1 MAQLFETATPCSF
14 DSWKK
19 SGSDDVISDSS
30 NGVVSV
36 EAAAAPGLPL
46 LADNDLVIGRA
57 SDKMVLAELSAEE
70 MNSNANTTS
79 GESSAERSDE
89 ELRSESSTESTSRR
103 PLFEFMP
110 QFEHSSYDFMV
121 PEGSNPESTVLAVI
135 SYLGQKD
142 QPMPIFK
149 ISFDRMRWF
158 EIGEV
163 MKKELDNY
171 IEYKVT
177 INQRA
182 DVYVQ
187 YNLTKNGSYKFS
199 VEAHDAGTMHTA
211 SIRVDVLSL
220 YPTTR
225 RSTTSTTST
234 TTVTSELPTTVEA
247 LVITTPLVTTVKS
260 SESTTESEPSTASIS
275 ELSAEAGTTSS
286 VAPQSLPLELT
297 TSLES
302 NESSH
307 NLQTTLAQDDK
318 EEITSTLPDEATE
331 ENSDSTLPT
340 PSPQSSAEVH
350 MTPDVSQFQHSAEE
364 HSTVESQHADELQST
379 TSSGKDLELTT
390 EGSDVEIH
398 ESSGT
403 DPEVNSTE
411 KGTEGN
417 DATITSTTQESN
429 EELKI
434 VVEGTEEGK
443 FSVEGA
449 LRKGS
454 IIRGL
459 AISVTSTQKKKHYT
473 KLSLEGSDAFEIR
486 PKQLYSGN
494 KAYLFLENPS
504 SLSSSTVVTITAEG
518 KNSMAT
524 KEITITGTSSSD
536 EGVER
541 ASNSEKTVDVVEY
554 NFSISESASSGS
566 IVGQIK
572 DGDSKRVVGP
582 PGLFSLIGSDLILS
596 CPDEGSCLDYE
607 KQQNHHVLLVDA
619 HGKKTAPVHVKI
631 DVLDVNDNPPRLE
644 ASDNFIR
651 LSNNR
656 LIMPFLVQVMD
667 DDGPASNKNHLSLS
681 GSGANFLALSKLS
694 EGLYQVE
701 VVGFAP
707 AGIHQLEISVSDGE
721 SSDTVAV
728 EVQVQ
733 NSRSHARFRRSKYS
747 RTITADKVHEGNQLL
762 QVELEGVPIDEARF
776 VILQGNPGWLSID
789 DYGGRIGMA
798 KYIKEVEAGRY
809 SVDIGAVHRQSN
821 ALLAQTRLEIK
832 VIGGAETEKKVF
844 AQSIFERTLDRVSQA
859 WKSLSFAEM
868 STEFSVPFKT
878 HGSVTVTAPSTF
890 AIDENGQQKE
900 FDNEAI
906 TIKDQEVVFRQSALT
921 DLRAVSVQLSANGEK
936 ELDFVL

>member
-1 MAQLFETATPCSF
+1 
-14 DSWKK
+14 
-19 SGSDDVISDSS
+19 
-30 NGVVSV
+30 
-36 EAAAAPGLPL
+36 
-46 LADNDLVIGRA
+46 
-57 SDKMVLAELSAEE
+57 
-70 MNSNANTTS
+70 
-79 GESSAERSDE
+79 
-89 ELRSESSTESTSRR
+89 
-103 PLFEFMP
+103 
-110 QFEHSSYDFMV
+110 
-121 PEGSNPESTVLAVI
+121 
-135 SYLGQKD
+135 
-142 QPMPIFK
+142 
-149 ISFDRMRWF
+149 
-158 EIGEV
+158 
-163 MKKELDNY
+163 
-171 IEYKVT
+171 
-177 INQRA
+177 
-182 DVYVQ
+182 
-187 YNLTKNGSYKFS
+187 
-199 VEAHDAGTMHTA
+199 MHTA

-220 YPTTR
+220 SPTTR

-234 TTVTSELPTTVEA
+234 AVTSELPTTVEV
-247 LVITTPLVTTVKS
+247 LVVTTPLVTTAKS
-260 SESTTESEPSTASIS
+260 SESTAESEPSTASIS
-275 ELSAEAGTTSS
+275 ELSSESGTTSS
-286 VAPQSLPLELT
+286 VAPQSLPVEPT
-297 TSLES
+297 ASLETS
-302 NESSH
+302 ESSH
-307 NLQTTLAQDDK
+307 EMQTTLAQDDK
-318 EEITSTLPDEATE
+318 EEITSTLRDENTE
-331 ENSDSTLPT
+331 ENIDFTLPT
-340 PSPQSSAEVH
+340 ASPQSSAEVH
-350 MTPDVSQFQHSAEE
+350 LMPDVSQFQNSAEQR
-364 HSTVESQHADELQST
+364 STVDSPHSDEAQST
-379 TSSGKDLELTT
+379 MSSGKDLELTS
-390 EGSDVEIH
+390 EGSDIEIQ

-403 DPEVNSTE
+403 VLEVSTTQQSRE
-411 KGTEGN
+411 
-417 DATITSTTQESN
+417 DSDVPVMSSTQESN

-473 KLSLEGSDAFEIR
+473 KITLEGSDAFEIR

-494 KAYLFLENPS
+494 KAYLFLKNPS
-504 SLSSSTVVTITAEG
+504 SLSSSAAITITAEG

-524 KEITITGTSSSD
+524 KVITIAGTPPVD
-536 EGVER
+536 EGVEH
-541 ASNSEKTVDVVEY
+541 ASNPEKMVDVVEY
-554 NFSISESASSGS
+554 NFSISERAPSGS
-566 IVGQIK
+566 TVGQIK

-619 HGKKTAPVHVKI
+619 HGRKTAPVHVKI
-631 DVLDVNDNPPRLE
+631 DVLDVNDNPPHLE
-644 ASDNFIR
+644 ASDSFIR

-667 DDGPASNKNHLSLS
+667 DDGPASNNNHLSLS

-721 SSDTVAV
+721 SSDTVPV

-798 KYIKEVEAGRY
+798 KYIKDVEAGRY
-809 SVDIGAVHRQSN
+809 SVDIGAVDRQSN

-832 VIGGAETEKKVF
+832 VIGGAESEKKVF
-844 AQSIFERTLDRVSQA
+844 TQSIFERTLDRE
-859 WKSLSFAEM
+859 K

-878 HGSVTVTAPSTF
+878 HGTVPVTAQSTF

-906 TIKDQEVVFRQSALT
+906 TIKDQEIVFKKYALT
-921 DLRAVSVQLSANGEK
+921 DLRAVSVQLLANGEK
-936 ELDFVL
+936 DPSLDSERRSTAADW